1 MLLEAVI
8 KRHMDQIE
16 AFTLAIYIHNE
27 LKYNQ
32 PENSAK
38 KQKAKSKKQKKR
50 LPLEMVT
57 FLSRN

>member
-1 MLLEAVI
+1 
-8 KRHMDQIE
+8 MDQIE

-38 KQKAKSKKQKKR
+38 KQKAKKKATTGNGNLFIKK
-50 LPLEMVT
+50 LK
-57 FLSRN
+57 

>member
-1 MLLEAVI
+1 MLLEVVI

-38 KQKAKSKKQKKR
+38 KQKAKSKKKGYHWKW
-50 LPLEMVT
+50 
-57 FLSRN
+57 